1 MIVRKMTSLV
11 HLRLG
16 QMPCVVLLGPRQ
28 VGKTTLAMSIQN
40 ELGSKAIY
48 LDLENRADRV
58 RIAEPES
65 YLAMHQDKLVILDEI
80 HRAPELFSILRGQ
93 IDERRRMGR
102 PTGHFLILGS
112 AAIELMRQSSESL
125 AGRSVQLE
133 MTPVQPTEISSSNIP
148 LNIAWERG
156 GFPDSLLATDTETSL
171 IWRKAFIRTYLER
184 DIPQF
189 GFRISADTLYRFWT
203 MLAHTQG
210 GILNT
215 QRLAQSLDANWHTVN
230 QYLGLLTDL
239 LLIRQLRPWSANL
252 GKRLV
257 KSPKVYVRDSG
268 LLHSLL
274 GINSIEELLGHPAA
288 GESWE
293 GFVIEA
299 LIAAAPE
306 GTRSYYYRTQA
317 GAEIDLVLEF
327 SFSERWAI
335 EIKKSSVPT
344 ISKGYQSGVND
355 ISATRK
361 IVIHQGAESFPMK
374 DGVEALTLGDALNA
388 LSRLL
393 VR

>member
-1 MIVRKMTSLV
+1 MIPRKMTSLV
-11 HLRLG
+11 HRRLG

-28 VGKTTLAMSIQN
+28 VGKTTLAMSIQK
-40 ELGSKAIY
+40 ELEGRAIY
-48 LDLENRADRV
+48 LDLENRADRA

-112 AAIELMRQSSESL
+112 AAIQLMRQSSESL

-148 LNIAWERG
+148 LNTIWERG
-156 GFPDSLLATDTETSL
+156 GFADSLLATDTDTSL

-189 GFRISADTLYRFWT
+189 GFRISEETLYRFWT
-203 MLAHTQG
+203 MLAHTHG

-215 QRLAQSLDANWHTVN
+215 QRLAKSLDANWHTVN

-239 LLIRQLRPWSANL
+239 LLIRQLRPWSTNL

-274 GINSIEELLGHPAA
+274 GINSMEELLGHPAG

-306 GTRSYYYRTQA
+306 GARPYYYRTQA

-327 SFSERWAI
+327 NLSERWAI

-355 ISATRK
+355 IAATRK
-361 IVIHQGAESFPMK
+361 IVVHQGAESFPMK
-374 DGVEALTLGDALNA
+374 DGVEALTLSDALKVVSETF
-388 LSRLL
+388 L
-393 VR
+393 

>member
-306 GTRSYYYRTQA
+306 GSRPYYYRTQA

-327 SFSERWAI
+327 NLSERWAI

-355 ISATRK
+355 IAATRK

-388 LSRLL
+388 LSGLL
-393 VR
+393 DR

>member
-1 MIVRKMTSLV
+1 MIPRKMTSLV
-11 HLRLG
+11 HRRLG

-28 VGKTTLAMSIQN
+28 VGKTTLAMSIQK
-40 ELGSKAIY
+40 ELVRRAIY
-48 LDLENRADRV
+48 LDLENRADRA

-80 HRAPELFSILRGQ
+80 HRAPELFSVLRGQ

-112 AAIELMRQSSESL
+112 AAIQLMRQSSESL

-148 LNIAWERG
+148 LNTIWERG
-156 GFPDSLLATDTETSL
+156 GFADSLLATDTDTSL

-189 GFRISADTLYRFWT
+189 GFRISEETLYRFWT
-203 MLAHTQG
+203 MLAHTHG

-215 QRLAQSLDANWHTVN
+215 QRLAKSLDANWHTVN

-239 LLIRQLRPWSANL
+239 LLIRQLRPWSTNL

-274 GINSIEELLGHPAA
+274 GINSMEELLGHPAA

-306 GTRSYYYRTQA
+306 GARPYYYRTQA

-327 SFSERWAI
+327 NLSERWAI

-355 ISATRK
+355 IAATRK
-361 IVIHQGAESFPMK
+361 IVVHQGAESFPMK
-374 DGVEALTLGDALNA
+374 DGVEALTLSDALKVVSETF
-388 LSRLL
+388 L
-393 VR
+393 

>member
-1 MIVRKMTSLV
+1 
-11 HLRLG
+11 
-16 QMPCVVLLGPRQ
+16 MPCVVLLGPRQ
-28 VGKTTLAMSIQN
+28 VGKTTLAMSIQK
-40 ELGSKAIY
+40 ELGRRAIY
-48 LDLENRADRV
+48 LDLENRADRA

-80 HRAPELFSILRGQ
+80 HRAPELFSVLRGQ

-112 AAIELMRQSSESL
+112 AAIQLMRQSSESL

-148 LNIAWERG
+148 LNTIWERG
-156 GFPDSLLATDTETSL
+156 GFADSLLATDTDTSL

-189 GFRISADTLYRFWT
+189 GFRISEETLYRFWT
-203 MLAHTQG
+203 MLAHTHG

-215 QRLAQSLDANWHTVN
+215 QRLAKSLDANWHTVN

-274 GINSIEELLGHPAA
+274 GINSMEELLGHPAA

-306 GTRSYYYRTQA
+306 GARPYYYRTQA

-327 SFSERWAI
+327 NLSERWAI

-355 ISATRK
+355 IAATRK
-361 IVIHQGAESFPMK
+361 IVVHQGAESFPMK
-374 DGVEALTLGDALNA
+374 DGVEALTLSDALKVVSETF
-388 LSRLL
+388 L
-393 VR
+393 

>member
-1 MIVRKMTSLV
+1 
-11 HLRLG
+11 
-16 QMPCVVLLGPRQ
+16 MPCVVLLGPRQ
-28 VGKTTLAMSIQN
+28 VGKTTLAMAIQN
-40 ELGSKAIY
+40 ELDGKAIY
-48 LDLENRADRV
+48 LDLENRADRA

-93 IDERRRMGR
+93 IDQRRRIGR
-102 PTGHFLILGS
+102 PAGHFLILGS

-133 MTPVQPTEISSSNIP
+133 MTPIQPMEVSPSSVSINTI
-148 LNIAWERG
+148 WERG
-156 GFPDSLLATDTETSL
+156 GFPDSLLAIDSESSL
-171 IWRKAFIRTYLER
+171 IWRKSFIRTYLER

-189 GFRISADTLYRFWT
+189 GFRISEETLYRFWT

-306 GTRSYYYRTQA
+306 GTRPYYYRTQA

-327 SFSERWAI
+327 NLSERWAI

-344 ISKGYQSGVND
+344 ISKGYQSGVID
-355 ISATRK
+355 IAATRK
-361 IVIHQGAESFPMK
+361 IVIHQGLESFSMK
-374 DGVEALTLGDALNA
+374 DSIEALTLDDALKVV
-388 LSRLL
+388 SEIG
-393 VR
+393 

>member
-1 MIVRKMTSLV
+1 MITRKIAPLV
-11 HLRLG
+11 HRRLG

-28 VGKTTLAMSIQN
+28 VGKTTLALSIHA
-40 ELGSKAIY
+40 ELAGKAIY
-48 LDLENRADRV
+48 LDLESRDDRA
-58 RIAEPES
+58 RIAEPET

-93 IDERRRMGR
+93 IDQRRRLGR
-102 PTGHFLILGS
+102 QSGHFLILGS
-112 AAIELMRQSSESL
+112 ASIELMRQSSESL
-125 AGRSVQLE
+125 AGRSLQLE
-133 MTPVQPTEISSSNIP
+133 MTPIQPNEVLSSSIP
-148 LNIAWERG
+148 LTTIWERG
-156 GFPDSLLATDTETSL
+156 GFPDSLLAINAEISL
-171 IWRKAFIRTYLER
+171 LWRKAFIRTYLER

-189 GFRISADTLYRFWT
+189 GFRISEETLYRFWT

-239 LLIRQLRPWSANL
+239 LLVRQLRPWSANL

-274 GINSIEELLGHPAA
+274 GVTSVEGLLGHPAA

-306 GTRSYYYRTQA
+306 GTRPYYYRTQS

-327 SFSERWAI
+327 NLSERWAI
-335 EIKKSSVPT
+335 EIKKSSAPT
-344 ISKGYQSGVND
+344 ISKGYQSGVID
-355 ISATRK
+355 IAATRK

-374 DGVEALTLGDALNA
+374 DGIEALTLNDALMV
-388 LSRLL
+388 LSRASL
-393 VR
+393 

>member
-1 MIVRKMTSLV
+1 
-11 HLRLG
+11 
-16 QMPCVVLLGPRQ
+16 MPCVVLLGPRQ
-28 VGKTTLAMSIQN
+28 VGKTTLALSIQN

-156 GFPDSLLATDTETSL
+156 GFPDSLLANDTETSL

-189 GFRISADTLYRFWT
+189 GFRISEDTLYRFWT

-257 KSPKVYVRDSG
+257 KSPKIYVRDSG

-293 GFVIEA
+293 GFAIEA

-306 GTRSYYYRTQA
+306 GSRPYYYRTQA

-327 SFSERWAI
+327 NLSERWAI

-344 ISKGYQSGVND
+344 ISKGFQSGVND
-355 ISATRK
+355 IAATRK

-374 DGVEALTLGDALNA
+374 DGVEALTLGDALKVV
-388 LSRLL
+388 SEIG
-393 VR
+393 

>member
-1 MIVRKMTSLV
+1 MISRNIASLV
-11 HLRLG
+11 HRRLG

-28 VGKTTLAMSIQN
+28 VGKTTLALAIQN
-40 ELGSKAIY
+40 ELKGKAIY
-48 LDLENRADRV
+48 LDLESRADRA
-58 RIAEPES
+58 RIAEPET

-93 IDERRRMGR
+93 IDQRRRLGR
-102 PTGHFLILGS
+102 QSGHFLILGS

-125 AGRSVQLE
+125 AGRSIQLE
-133 MTPVQPTEISSSNIP
+133 MTPIQPNEIFGSSIQ
-148 LNIAWERG
+148 LNTLWERG
-156 GFPDSLLATDTETSL
+156 GFPDSLLAPDTETSL
-171 IWRKAFIRTYLER
+171 LWRNAFIRTYLER

-189 GFRISADTLYRFWT
+189 GFRIPEETLYRFWT

-230 QYLGLLTDL
+230 QYLGLMSDL
-239 LLIRQLRPWSANL
+239 LLVRQLRPWSANL

-257 KSPKVYVRDSG
+257 KSPKIYLRDSG

-274 GINSIEELLGHPAA
+274 GIKSIEELLGHPAA

-306 GTRSYYYRTQA
+306 GTRPYYYRTQA
-317 GAEIDLVLEF
+317 GAEIDLVLEINL
-327 SFSERWAI
+327 SERWAI
-335 EIKKSSVPT
+335 EIKKSAAPS
-344 ISKGYQSGVND
+344 ISKGYISGVSD
-355 ISATRK
+355 IAATRK
-361 IVIHQGAESFPMK
+361 IVIHQGSESFPMK
-374 DGVEALTLGDALNA
+374 DGIEALTLNDALMV
-388 LSRLL
+388 LSRAFL
-393 VR
+393 